1 MKFKFL
7 YYFFLISGLFLVS
20 CSNEEDIKE
29 PLVAVEYFDKKY
41 GNDTEQNYDIY
52 LPENRDLNTPV
63 IVLVHGGSW
72 VGGDKSDMDSFVDNI
87 KNVLPQFAITNINYR
102 LLTITDNKHPTQI
115 DDIDLFIK
123 DLSSIQQENQ
133 ISNKYYFLGVSA
145 GAHLS
150 LLYTYTKNNSG
161 NIKAVCSIVGPTNFT
176 DPNYINSGNSNFE
189 LLATTFLGDTY
200 QNNPQIYEDASPLF
214 QVDQSS
220 APSILFYGGN
230 DPLIPSTQGK
240 DLDQKLT
247 DFNIMHEFTFY
258 PNEGHGWEGVNAI
271 DTMTKIT
278 AFFKKIEND
287 Q

>member
-7 YYFFLISGLFLVS
+7 FYFFLISGLFFIS

-29 PLVAVEYFDKKY
+29 PLVAVEYLDKKY

-63 IVLVHGGSW
+63 IILVHGGSW
-72 VGGDKSDMDSFVDNI
+72 VGGDKSDMNLFVDNI
-87 KNVLPQFAITNINYR
+87 KNALPQFAVTNINYR
-102 LLTITDNKHPTQI
+102 LLTVVDNKHPTQI
-115 DDIDLFIK
+115 NDIDLFIK
-123 DLSSIQQENQ
+123 DLSSKQKENQ

-200 QNNPQIYEDASPLF
+200 QNNPQIYKDASPLF
-214 QVDQSS
+214 Q
-220 APSILFYGGN
+220 
-230 DPLIPSTQGK
+230 
-240 DLDQKLT
+240 
-247 DFNIMHEFTFY
+247 
-258 PNEGHGWEGVNAI
+258 
-271 DTMTKIT
+271 
-278 AFFKKIEND
+278 
-287 Q
+287 